1 VAIAEAADGT
11 RSTIW
16 RAGAI
21 ETDAHLV
28 FWRTAPGRQMFKV
41 ALVDGSLAR
50 VFNSGLQVALAN
62 PVPHLHMDNVCA
74 A

>member
-1 VAIAEAADGT
+1 
-11 RSTIW
+11 
-16 RAGAI
+16 
-21 ETDAHLV
+21 
-28 FWRTAPGRQMFKV
+28 V

-50 VFNSGLQVALAN
+50 VFNSGLQVALAS